1 MRKYRNKSSYYNL
14 RKRLLRRERK
24 PVIFR
29 IMAHIISVSLMLFSS
44 VVLHTILNSREIYIF
59 TESYFYRPSTNVNF
73 FGQLLDKI
81 FVVDLCI
88 VLGFIAFFIEF
99 FINLY
104 DLYLKP

>member
-14 RKRLLRRERK
+14 RKRLLRREKK

-29 IMAHIISVSLMLFSS
+29 ILAHIISICLMLFSS

-59 TESYFYRPSTNVNF
+59 TESYFYRPSTNVYF

-88 VLGFIAFFIEF
+88 ALSYIAFLIEL

-104 DLYLKP
+104 DMYLNP